1 LKYNEIICSDSLKA
15 LKKFKGEFV
24 HLTFTSPPFNA
35 KIKYGSYNDNL
46 PYDKYL
52 KWLKDIF
59 IEIYRITVVG
69 GRCVINIDA
78 IKNQDKEIS
87 DTVYRIPIYVDIYNM
102 MKEIGWLFFDE
113 IFWSKQ
119 YISGNKSSWGSW
131 MSCSCPCIRRSHEY
145 ILVFSKKKWKLDGD
159 SELSDMTDEEFK
171 MYTDSVWQIYPGY
184 RRLGN
189 HPAIFPEELAKR
201 VIKLYSYRDN
211 VVLDPFSG
219 SGTVPYVAKS
229 LCRQYI
235 GIDNDKG
242 YCEYAE
248 GRVEQVTLFE
258 DNYTPRSDRLKPR
271 KKKDKIDLW
280 E

>member
-87 DTVYRIPIYVDIYNM
+87 DIVYRIPIYVDIYNM

-235 GIDNDKG
+235 GIDNDEG

-248 GRVEQVTLFE
+248 GRVEQVKLFE
-258 DNYTPRSDRLKPR
+258 DDYIPRSDRLKPR